1 MKINYIDENN
11 IIVFLN
17 KIKIKDKLLLSS
29 SYLENYFR
37 NLFLILKEKYQINIS
52 GYCNVTLYQ
61 DNIYGVIVDIKK
73 EFTDYFDYFD
83 NQVDMKIDIAK
94 NTVFLYKVNSLS
106 NLCEKDYSLFSIYLY
121 NDNIYLKPN
130 KSISQLTL
138 GSLIENCT
146 IVYGDLCNK
155 VLKYGK
161 KIKSKYI
168 FV

>member
-37 NLFLILKEKYQINIS
+37 NLFLTLKDKYQINIS

-83 NQVDMKIDIAK
+83 NQVDMKIDVAK
-94 NTVFLYKVNSLS
+94 NSIFLYKVNSLS
-106 NLCEKDYSLFSIYLY
+106 K
-121 NDNIYLKPN
+121 
-130 KSISQLTL
+130 
-138 GSLIENCT
+138 
-146 IVYGDLCNK
+146 
-155 VLKYGK
+155 
-161 KIKSKYI
+161 
-168 FV
+168 